1 MIFSRVLF
9 CIFLVVGQLLNSVH
23 SLSSKY
29 SGAALLSKLR
39 TKIETEPLPIF
50 TFSRELNALVSLE
63 AEDQDTTSMA
73 EGQLTFLECET
84 LFNEYI
90 ARLRDFYVSRF
101 VSELQGVEGKIDTKV
116 ASQCKTFCV
125 KECRIAMQSSVPL
138 HPRCACWN
146 FDGAL
151 VELVEDIEQI
161 VRDKLDVSPGLPLE
175 NEENSLPSTV
185 LGVSRP
191 HSHPFVKRIKA
202 IWRDNK
208 WIRWALSQSALLFV
222 NYAQSEMVSRNT
234 HEAMNSCTNTNK
246 QTLKPIC

>member
-1 MIFSRVLF
+1 M
-9 CIFLVVGQLLNSVH
+9 QNLL
-23 SLSSKY
+23 
-29 SGAALLSKLR
+29 R
-39 TKIETEPLPIF
+39 
-50 TFSRELNALVSLE
+50 
-63 AEDQDTTSMA
+63 
-73 EGQLTFLECET
+73 
-84 LFNEYI
+84 
-90 ARLRDFYVSRF
+90 
-101 VSELQGVEGKIDTKV
+101 
-116 ASQCKTFCV
+116 
-125 KECRIAMQSSVPL
+125 KECRIAMQSSVPP

-161 VRDKLDVSPGLPLE
+161 VRDKLELSPGLPLE

-234 HEAMNSCTNTNK
+234 HKAMNSCTNTNK
-246 QTLKPIC
+246 QTNIKAYMLSSLFLFFYCLLFPFFSLRRAATQNVPCSC